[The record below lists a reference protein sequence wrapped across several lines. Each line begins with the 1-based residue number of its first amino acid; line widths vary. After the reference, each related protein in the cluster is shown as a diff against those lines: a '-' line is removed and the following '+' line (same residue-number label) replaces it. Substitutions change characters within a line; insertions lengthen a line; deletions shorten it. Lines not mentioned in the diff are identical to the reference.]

1 MRTWASAGF
10 IQERVRNNLSD
21 LGNWHS
27 PLKHPPPLPT
37 LTPLHPRP
45 PQSHGGTRR
54 GRPVPRLLRVMRSWF
69 VYSSPESKGRSVG
82 QEHVLQRVDVWAHKG
97 RSHEPR
103 ASGLRS
109 GEGEHHSLPPAP
121 PHPQEWHRARAPQAT
136 VLISGPWPL
145 NTGQEGP
152 WLSAAAAMCQ
162 GPGQGA
168 PALAANA
175 PTSSR
180 IMAPQQSCM
189 RK

>member
-82 QEHVLQRVDVWAHKG
+82 QEHVLQSVDVWAHKG

-121 PHPQEWHRARAPQAT
+121 PPPPGMAQGTSPP
-136 VLISGPWPL
+136 GY
-145 NTGQEGP
+145 
-152 WLSAAAAMCQ
+152 SAHL
-162 GPGQGA
+162 G
-168 PALAANA
+168 ALAPKHRTGRALA
-175 PTSSR
+175 ERRRRRVPGARPRGTCSGCQC
-180 IMAPQQSCM
+180 PHQL
-189 RK
+189 